1 MERKKNYNIKIYT
14 LAGTYVRT
22 LPPNVVMTGVS
33 FTAQINGGQG
43 EARIQLA
50 IPFSTSLISYNNI
63 IKIYESDDASQTG
76 RLIYTGIVGSLQRAN
91 DKGAEYVEVRAVGLA
106 SMLSWIYYD
115 QSGGSYAFSKNQEVA
130 LTLKDIIDRFATKY
144 PGLIT
149 YTGTSVE
156 TAGLTANLAFSY
168 DKALDAVK
176 KTTETTQF
184 WWTIDG
190 AGVLQFHPRTGG
202 IGQTHH
208 KVDMGADVDT
218 IQIEENVE
226 KLVNRY
232 ILTYGAGTITTNDTT
247 SQTAYGIRELKED
260 KTNITDATAA
270 NSTAA
275 AYIAKYKDAKRKIT
289 LTINNNYDI
298 ETIHPGDLITIRNID
313 LTISALQISKIEYNP
328 DNIKLSLEETNSLLE
343 ELSTI

>member
-1 MERKKNYNIKIYT
+1 MDRKKNYNIKVYT
-14 LAGTYVRT
+14 LAGTYIRT
-22 LPPNVVMTGVS
+22 LSPGVVMTGVS
-33 FTAQINGGQG
+33 FSAQLNGGQG
-43 EARIQLA
+43 EARIRLA
-50 IPFSTSLISYNNI
+50 IPFNTSLISYNNI
-63 IKIYESDDASQTG
+63 IKIYESDDANPTG
-76 RLIYTGIVGSLQRAN
+76 RIIYTGIVGSLQRAN
-91 DKGAEYVEVRAVGLA
+91 DNGAEYVEIRAVGLA

-232 ILTYGAGTITTNDTT
+232 ILTY
-247 SQTAYGIRELKED
+247 
-260 KTNITDATAA
+260 
-270 NSTAA
+270 
-275 AYIAKYKDAKRKIT
+275 
-289 LTINNNYDI
+289 
-298 ETIHPGDLITIRNID
+298 
-313 LTISALQISKIEYNP
+313 
-328 DNIKLSLEETNSLLE
+328 
-343 ELSTI
+343 

>member
-1 MERKKNYNIKIYT
+1 MDRKKNYNIKIYT
-14 LAGTYVRT
+14 LAGSYVRT

-168 DKALDAVK
+168 DKALEAVK

-232 ILTYGAGTITTNDTT
+232 ILTY
-247 SQTAYGIRELKED
+247 
-260 KTNITDATAA
+260 
-270 NSTAA
+270 
-275 AYIAKYKDAKRKIT
+275 
-289 LTINNNYDI
+289 
-298 ETIHPGDLITIRNID
+298 
-313 LTISALQISKIEYNP
+313 
-328 DNIKLSLEETNSLLE
+328 
-343 ELSTI
+343 